1 MVYDREST
9 VNDVSLV
16 DEFRKILETRRREDP
31 LVVAMSQEVKQ
42 IRTEVRGLAQSGNL
56 ALGNSREAVDQMQEA
71 FIRIAALEADLAAA
85 LERIKNSASWAAKI
99 DDWAKGMGMT

>member
-1 MVYDREST
+1 M
-9 VNDVSLV
+9 NDISLV

-31 LVVAMSQEVKQ
+31 LVVAMSAEVKQ

-85 LERIKNSASWAAKI
+85 LERLENSALWAAKI
-99 DDWAKGMGMT
+99 GSWAKEQGMT

>member
-1 MVYDREST
+1 M
-9 VNDVSLV
+9 NDISLV
-16 DEFRKILETRRREDP
+16 AEFRKILETRRREDP
-31 LVVAMSQEVKQ
+31 LVVAMSAEVKQ

-85 LERIKNSASWAAKI
+85 LERIDRSSVWAAKI
-99 DDWAKGMGMT
+99 GTWAKEQGMT

>member
-1 MVYDREST
+1 M
-9 VNDVSLV
+9 NDISLV

-31 LVVAMSQEVKQ
+31 LVVAMSAEVKQ

-56 ALGNSREAVDQMQEA
+56 ALGNAREAVDHMQEA

-85 LERIKNSASWAAKI
+85 LERLENSALWAAKI
-99 DDWAKGMGMT
+99 GAWAKEQGMI